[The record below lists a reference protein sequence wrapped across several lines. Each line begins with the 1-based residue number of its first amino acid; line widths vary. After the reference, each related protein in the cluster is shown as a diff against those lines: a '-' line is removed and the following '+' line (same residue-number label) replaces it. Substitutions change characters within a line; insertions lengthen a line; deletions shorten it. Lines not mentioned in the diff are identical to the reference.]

1 MEDLFQEFQI
11 KPDVKYHLQT
21 GGKYLRSY
29 PALVCFASFINLGIQ
44 RKMVIF
50 WIKMKL

>member
-21 GGKYLRSY
+21 GVGKHLRSC
-29 PALVCFASFINLGIQ
+29 AQ
-44 RKMVIF
+44 Q
-50 WIKMKL
+50 